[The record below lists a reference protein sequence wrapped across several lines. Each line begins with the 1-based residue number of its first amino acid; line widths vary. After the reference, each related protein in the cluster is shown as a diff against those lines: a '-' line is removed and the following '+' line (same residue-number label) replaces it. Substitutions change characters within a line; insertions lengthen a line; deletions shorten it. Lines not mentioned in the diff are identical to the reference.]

1 MSILNNKKELR
12 NFLEK
17 NVLLY
22 NQPSFIEADPISVP
36 HRFSKK
42 QDIEIAGLFAAV
54 FSWGNRT
61 TIIRKSNELMNY
73 LDGAP
78 HDFIMN
84 HSPGDLKRLMDFK
97 HRTFNTTDLLYFI
110 HFLRHHYQKSNSLE
124 TAFFPSEKIE
134 KTKNHLSIHSVTGKG
149 NQNSSNENI
158 TRKKASIKGTVP
170 GETEHVKSALS
181 VFYKYFFSLEDSPR
195 RTQKHISSP
204 EKNSTCKR
212 LNMFLRWMVRSDHQ
226 GVDFGIWNTCS
237 PADLICPVDLHVAR
251 VARGFGLIGR
261 KQTDWE
267 TAMEL
272 TRALRLMDAADPV
285 KYDFALFSLG
295 VSEKY

>member
-1 MSILNNKKELR
+1 MAILKNKKELR

-17 NVLLY
+17 NVRVY
-22 NQPSFIEADPISVP
+22 NQPSFIPADPISVP

-61 TIIRKSNELMNY
+61 TIIRKSNELMNL
-73 LDGAP
+73 LDDAP
-78 HDFIMN
+78 YDFIQN
-84 HSPGDLKRLMDFK
+84 HRLPDLKRLMFFK

-110 HFLRHHYQKSNSLE
+110 HFLHHHYKQSDTLE
-124 TAFFPSEKIE
+124 TAFLPASKHTKEK
-134 KTKNHLSIHSVTGKG
+134 KQSVMVSI
-149 NQNSSNENI
+149 
-158 TRKKASIKGTVP
+158 
-170 GETEHVKSALS
+170 ETEDAEKVRSALS
-181 VFYKYFFSLEDSPR
+181 VFYNRFFSLDHAPH

-212 LNMFLRWMVRSDHQ
+212 LNMYLRWMVRTDNN
-226 GVDFGIWNTCS
+226 GVDFGIWNKIA

-251 VARGFGLIGR
+251 VARGFGLISR

-272 TRALRLMDAADPV
+272 TRALRGMDPADPV
-285 KYDFALFSLG
+285 KYDFALFGLG
-295 VSEKY
+295 VTEKY